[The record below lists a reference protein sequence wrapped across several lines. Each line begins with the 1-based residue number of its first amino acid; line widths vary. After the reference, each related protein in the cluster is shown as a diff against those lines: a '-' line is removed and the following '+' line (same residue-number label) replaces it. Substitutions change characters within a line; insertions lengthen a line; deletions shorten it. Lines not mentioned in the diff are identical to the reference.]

1 MKPDFD
7 DHVSGQELE
16 EQIDDAI
23 LFTMMTEEENNK
35 QMHFTPHTS
44 RRKSGTISSFGAFL
58 YTIAS
63 LLLACLVVGALGM
76 SFARLSCGGCIG
88 NEWDTRRYLG
98 VRSLDCICSSHCLH
112 CSSLNLNR
120 LFSRRSRGKRGL
132 CGAIPNIC
140 EEFPPHSPHL

>member
-76 SFARLSCGGCIG
+76 SGTPAALPSLFIIKSQSFVFSPQQRQTWSLRG
-88 NEWDTRRYLG
+88 NSKYM
-98 VRSLDCICSSHCLH
+98 
-112 CSSLNLNR
+112 
-120 LFSRRSRGKRGL
+120 
-132 CGAIPNIC
+132 
-140 EEFPPHSPHL
+140 

>member
-1 MKPDFD
+1 MKPHFD

-76 SFARLSCGGCIG
+76 SGTPAAILAFVLWIVFAVVIAFI
-88 NEWDTRRYLG
+88 
-98 VRSLDCICSSHCLH
+98 VHH
-112 CSSLNLNR
+112 
-120 LFSRRSRGKRGL
+120 
-132 CGAIPNIC
+132 
-140 EEFPPHSPHL
+140 

>member
-58 YTIAS
+58 YMVIHLSQLIYEQFCTINMSTWHDMIIIRTGRRPRRPALTAS
-63 LLLACLVVGALGM
+63 T
-76 SFARLSCGGCIG
+76 RLSMSGTSG
-88 NEWDTRRYLG
+88 TP
-98 VRSLDCICSSHCLH
+98 
-112 CSSLNLNR
+112 
-120 LFSRRSRGKRGL
+120 SRT
-132 CGAIPNIC
+132 
-140 EEFPPHSPHL
+140 H